1 MVRLAPRLASPGTLQ
16 SRRPPAATH
25 VQKRQDSYL
34 RRERALETEV
44 AQLKHNVAILRGE
57 NATTFLEAS
66 EKGQA
71 QQAKQIS

>member
-1 MVRLAPRLASPGTLQ
+1 M
-16 SRRPPAATH
+16 
-25 VQKRQDSYL
+25 QKRQDSYL

-44 AQLKHNVAILRGE
+44 AQLKHSVAILRGE